1 MYSSGSTPPSQLIG
15 LDLLLI
21 AGCCVALALI
31 WGDSVAAVA
40 YQWGLASPRES
51 PAQVV
56 NTSTTYR
63 PRSGTLRQVVLLV
76 NGSRETI
83 NVHDGELFR
92 TLAPGEPIRER
103 IVADSVVAIRV
114 GGKELQIEDNLQ
126 WLIGLVGGILLGVAV
141 LVIGIR
147 TGLANGFFSRGA
159 IGYPGAVGG
168 PELLVILASFALVL
182 SGFSIGGV
190 EWVTNGVP
198 PWPVVAS
205 IIAAFIVA
213 GGVLLIRAKR
223 TNQALGEIGSA
234 LSSGDLITAMIVPAK
249 KGGWD
254 VSFIGD
260 GKVPKD
266 LVLNTL
272 DEAAL
277 STIENLIADI
287 HKKRPVDVS
296 FAWYPW
302 ESKGGRGSP
311 GKFMIF
317 LTEHKHGEYVATLD
331 GRPEVTTSSPTF
343 EGLSTAIE
351 TAMASQGEADPQ
363 HLQACITWNRTL
375 TNFGYVHSVP

>member
-1 MYSSGSTPPSQLIG
+1 MYSSGSTPPSLVIG
-15 LDLLLI
+15 IGVLLI
-21 AGCCVALALI
+21 AGCSVVVALI
-31 WGDSVAAVA
+31 WGDGVAAVA
-40 YQWGLASPRES
+40 YQWGLASPREA

-56 NTSTTYR
+56 NTITTYR
-63 PRSGTLRQVVLLV
+63 RRSGTLRQVVLLV
-76 NGSRETI
+76 DGNRETI
-83 NVHDGELFR
+83 NLHDGELFHK
-92 TLAPGEPIRER
+92 LAPGEPIRER
-103 IVADSVVAIRV
+103 IVADRVVAIRV
-114 GGKELQIEDNLQ
+114 GAQELQIEDNLN

-159 IGYPGAVGG
+159 IGYPGSAGG
-168 PELLVILASFALVL
+168 PELLVILASFALGVT
-182 SGFSIGGV
+182 GISIGVV

-198 PWPVVAS
+198 PLPVVAS
-205 IIAAFIVA
+205 IIAASTIW
-213 GGVLLIRAKR
+213 GGFLLIRAKR
-223 TNQALGEIGSA
+223 TNQALGEVGSRVT
-234 LSSGDLITAMIVPAK
+234 SGELITALIVPAK

-260 GKVPKD
+260 GRVPKD

-272 DEAAL
+272 DAGAL

-302 ESKGGRGSP
+302 ESKGGRGSR
-311 GKFMIF
+311 GEFMIF
-317 LTEHKHGEYVATLD
+317 LTEHKDGEYIATLD
-331 GRPEVTTSSPTF
+331 GRPEVTASSPTF
-343 EGLSTAIE
+343 EGLSTAVE

-363 HLQACITWNRTL
+363 HLQACIAWNRTL